1 MSQTNQITSQPP
13 EYDKLYFCQPG
24 TPPTEETCE
33 LPNENGEPDGDGVIR
48 AEPQSFPT
56 TSSHQP
62 ISQCSCLGW
71 ESPVAET
78 GIFSSRY
85 FGGSAL
91 VEGSGGRRPGRG
103 KFDAGLTKPQQNLWG
118 ALELVRV
125 SPHWGQMS
133 RLYTPVS
140 FIHQEWALQEG
151 HDHGQES
158 SLKLRQNPKEASYA
172 LYKNFAR
179 KSRILQL
186 RFREAGKTLQIKMDN
201 PESTKG
207 GKKTY

>member
-1 MSQTNQITSQPP
+1 M
-13 EYDKLYFCQPG
+13 
-24 TPPTEETCE
+24 
-33 LPNENGEPDGDGVIR
+33 
-48 AEPQSFPT
+48 
-56 TSSHQP
+56 
-62 ISQCSCLGW
+62 
-71 ESPVAET
+71 AET
-78 GIFSSRY
+78 GVFSSRY
-85 FGGSAL
+85 FGGSTL
-91 VEGSGGRRPGRG
+91 VKGSGGRRPGRG
-103 KFDAGLTKPQQNLWG
+103 EFDAGLTKPQQNLWG

-125 SPHWGQMS
+125 SPRWGQMS

-140 FIHQEWALQEG
+140 FSHQEWALQEE
-151 HDHGQES
+151 HDHRQES

-186 RFREAGKTLQIKMDN
+186 RFREAGETLQTKMDN